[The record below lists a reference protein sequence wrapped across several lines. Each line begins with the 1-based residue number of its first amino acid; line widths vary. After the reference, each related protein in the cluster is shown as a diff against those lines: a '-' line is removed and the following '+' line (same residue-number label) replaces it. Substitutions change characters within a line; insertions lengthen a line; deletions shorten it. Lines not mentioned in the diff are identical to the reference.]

1 MRQRRR
7 RTRTL
12 DDLPEKLVYLKDALS
27 KFAMGEGLVSYYEDK
42 LKRIAPIEL
51 DELVRIYEEI
61 DARDDALTITMWLSE
76 VNIDSHKFGA
86 ARPIVDLFGLFDLLR
101 KRGLA
106 PFISRRVE
114 LGDMFPPA
122 NENDIPSKFAYLVE
136 PANQFGALVAE
147 NLREEWLAQASDT
160 ELGRLSALGKTIETE
175 RHLDEIFD
183 WIAQVGKQTNWTAT
197 RVTYL
202 IELLR
207 DANMLAE

>member
-7 RTRTL
+7 RARTL
-12 DDLPEKLVYLKDALS
+12 DDLPERLVYLKDVLS
-27 KFAMGEGLVSYYEDK
+27 TFAMGEGLVSYYEDK
-42 LKRIAPIEL
+42 INKITPKEL
-51 DELVRIYEEI
+51 DELVRVYEEI
-61 DARDDALTITMWLSE
+61 YARNDALTITMWLSN
-76 VNIDSHKFGA
+76 VSIDSRKFGS
-86 ARPIVDLFGLFDLLR
+86 ARPVVDLFFLFDGLR

-122 NENDIPSKFAYLVE
+122 NESEIPSKFAYLVE

-160 ELGRLSALGKTIETE
+160 ELGRLRALGKTIETE

-183 WIAQVGKQTNWTAT
+183 WIARVGKQTNWTAT